1 MTTVLI
7 TGANRGIGLEF
18 VKQYQAAGFE
28 VIATCR
34 DPQLAQEL
42 KTVAEKGRVQIV
54 ELDVT
59 NEQHLRAVQASLN
72 NVPIDLLINNA
83 GILGDREET
92 FGAVRAENMMMVFR
106 TNSIA
111 PLQVSE
117 VFLPNVLQSD
127 LKTIVA
133 VSSTMGSIASNDS
146 GGYYPYRASKAAL
159 NSVMQS
165 MAIDLAPQGV
175 RVLVLHPGWV
185 KTDMGGAGALI
196 TTEESVQ
203 GMRNVI
209 ADQVRL
215 PAPGFYRYDG
225 QMIPF

>member
-42 KTVAEKGRVQIV
+42 KTVAEKGHVQIV

-59 NEQHLRAVQASLN
+59 NEQHLRAAQASLS

-83 GILGDREET
+83 GILGEREEA
-92 FGAVRAENMMMVFR
+92 FGAVRTEDMMMVFR

-111 PLQVSE
+111 PLHVSE
-117 VFLPNVLQSD
+117 VFLPNVLQSN

-146 GGYYPYRASKAAL
+146 GGYYSYRASKAAL

-165 MAIDLAPQGV
+165 MAVDLAPQGI
-175 RVLVLHPGWV
+175 RMLVLHPGWV

-196 TTEESVQ
+196 TAEESVQ